1 MSASASG
8 RSLVSTTHA
17 ASVALRAARAT
28 ESTLIAVTAFALILA
43 SAVHSSGEVATLQEL
58 VLSLV
63 CALLAGLSW
72 WWPHRLGE
80 RSVAARLDSKLNL
93 DGAYLTAWEVEAGR
107 VNSSPIASLLGT
119 RLLARIRNSHA
130 IRAALPHS
138 APWIAAPFVAAAILA
153 LALGEVR
160 SSHQNST
167 MAVAARSLAAA
178 LADLRSEAARD
189 GKLNPDDME
198 RLDQA
203 AAEARDL
210 AVDASSIE
218 EQDTADLERRMSELA
233 SELSRLA
240 SDSPAD
246 SDLRQELEESQVLA
260 DQALMTLPELAKPS
274 DSGKTSVNPE
284 ASSGTEVA
292 SGTDPGTMSGS
303 PDGAVSPKSDSPD
316 LTMRTES
323 EDDPNSAGVYSRGR
337 WWPAQDDELVSS
349 WVEALRDLD

>member
-1 MSASASG
+1 M
-8 RSLVSTTHA
+8 
-17 ASVALRAARAT
+17 RAARAT
-28 ESTLIAVTAFALILA
+28 ESTLIAFTAFALILA
-43 SAVHSSGEVATLQEL
+43 SAVYSSGEVASLQEL
-58 VLSLV
+58 ALSLV
-63 CALLAGLSW
+63 CALLAALSW

-80 RSVAARLDSKLNL
+80 RSVAARLDSKLKL

-107 VNSSPIASLLGT
+107 VSSSPIARLLGV
-119 RLLARIRNSHA
+119 RLLARIRHSQA

-138 APWIAAPFVAAAILA
+138 APWIAAPFVAAAVLA

-167 MAVAARSLAAA
+167 TAVAARSLAGA
-178 LADLRSEAARD
+178 LADLRSEAAREGNLTAED
-189 GKLNPDDME
+189 LE

-203 AAEARDL
+203 AAEAREL

-233 SELSRLA
+233 GELSQLA

-246 SDLRQELEESQVLA
+246 SDLRQELEDSQVLA
-260 DQALMTLPELAKPS
+260 DQALMTLPELDKPA
-274 DSGKTSVNPE
+274 DLGKTSVNPE

-292 SGTDPGTMSGS
+292 SGTEPGTMSDS
-303 PDGAVSPKSDSPD
+303 PGGDLSPKSDSPD
-316 LTMRTES
+316 LTMRTDR

-349 WVEALRDLD
+349 WVEASRDLD